1 MSPGPPF
8 SVHNAGAFLVKCWV
22 PLWEPKGVPK
32 IRACKYLR
40 KRGGAF
46 QVSDKGPNFGTQ
58 AGTKNRKTNSNQTQP
73 KSAKHSQLALEG
85 CPKN

>member
-1 MSPGPPF
+1 MR
-8 SVHNAGAFLVKCWV
+8 AFFGQVLGSALGTKRSTQN
-22 PLWEPKGVPK
+22 KGLQIFEK
-32 IRACKYLR
+32 E
-40 KRGGAF
+40 GGAF